1 MEYSTIY
8 IHVILHNIVLFRTR
22 SIVLYIHTKMILQV
36 AIYNYT
42 KKTDIYNI
50 IYEDLVY
57 FKLNKQLSVEK
68 SRTGKS

>member
-1 MEYSTIY
+1 
-8 IHVILHNIVLFRTR
+8 
-22 SIVLYIHTKMILQV
+22 MILQV

>member
-1 MEYSTIY
+1 MEYSAIY